1 VDDAFEQELER
12 RLLLLESPDGGGMI
26 LPDLPW
32 RDVAA
37 AIVAIVATITVMLWW
52 AY

>member
-1 VDDAFEQELER
+1 
-12 RLLLLESPDGGGMI
+12 MI

-37 AIVAIVATITVMLWW
+37 AIAGIVVTITVMSWW